1 MTDRW
6 GDNLNANHKMIFSE
20 SRQSCF
26 VAACLAVAAA
36 TVTSAPNDSYF
47 GDRQSQRGESLYQ
60 THCGACHGDDLQGK
74 SAVALVGAG
83 FLARWSHEAHS
94 VDDLLY
100 IVRTQMPYGEP
111 NKLPKS
117 EYLDIVAFIL
127 KANQFP
133 GGGEDLPL
141 DSKVLSAKKLKR

>member
-1 MTDRW
+1 
-6 GDNLNANHKMIFSE
+6 MIFST
-20 SRQSCF
+20 SRRSCL
-26 VAACLAVAAA
+26 VAICLALSAVPASRAA
-36 TVTSAPNDSYF
+36 NESYF
-47 GDRQSQRGESLYQ
+47 GDRQSQIGESLYQ
-60 THCGACHGDDLQGK
+60 THCSECHGGDLQGK

-83 FLARWSHEAHS
+83 FLARWSHEEHS

-117 EYLDIVAFIL
+117 EYLDIVTFLL

-141 DSKVLSAKKLKR
+141 DSKILSAKKLKR